1 VEQLVELKVEAPSR
15 HSTLV
20 EVKQLESM
28 SPRSKMVVEVKMDHM
43 NLMAEQHRASCLK
56 LRVEEHR
63 AEVKLRVEERMAEK
77 SKEEHMKLMM
87 AEEHWAES
95 VMLMKQWA
103 EHMKSRV
110 EEHWAEHMKS
120 KVDFLF
126 LTSVLHLCFPSSL
139 AQPYFSSQEANCA

>member
-1 VEQLVELKVEAPSR
+1 
-15 HSTLV
+15 
-20 EVKQLESM
+20 
-28 SPRSKMVVEVKMDHM
+28 MVVEVKMDHM

-95 VMLMKQWA
+95 VMLMK
-103 EHMKSRV
+103 
-110 EEHWAEHMKS
+110 HWAEHMKS
-120 KVDFLF
+120 KVDFRF
-126 LTSVLHLCFPSSL
+126 LTAVLHLCFPSSL

>member
-63 AEVKLRVEERMAEK
+63 AEVKLRVEERMAKHLMLLAEK

-95 VMLMKQWA
+95 VMLMKQ
-103 EHMKSRV
+103 
-110 EEHWAEHMKS
+110 WAEHMKS